1 MLKKVK
7 VVAAKDLSRSVD
19 RAVSVAT
26 KRLAIK
32 AEKPT
37 YQLNWDILGRILR
50 TKDIGAAFAFAEE
63 VSRRVELGGIEAQP
77 TCCRIDGFILAGF
90 IEKIAIAKQLNY

>member
-26 KRLAIK
+26 KRLAIR
-32 AEKPT
+32 AEKT
-37 YQLNWDILGRILR
+37 TLQLNWEIIGRLLR
-50 TKDIGAAFAFAEE
+50 TKDIDEAFAFADE
-63 VSRRVELGGIEAQP
+63 VSKRVAVGGIVAQP
-77 TCCRIDGFILAGF
+77 TCCKIDGFILAGF
-90 IEKIAIAKQLNY
+90 IEKMGLAKQLNF

>member
-26 KRLAIK
+26 KRLEIK
-32 AEKPT
+32 AEKQT
-37 YQLNWDILGRILR
+37 FQLNWEIIGRLLR
-50 TKDIGAAFAFAEE
+50 TKDLGEAFAFAEE
-63 VSRRVELGGIEAQP
+63 VSKGVKVSGIVAQP
-77 TCCRIDGFILAGF
+77 TCCKIDGFILAGF
-90 IEKIAIAKQLNY
+90 IEKIAIAKQLNF

>member
-1 MLKKVK
+1 MLKKVR

-32 AEKPT
+32 AEKT
-37 YQLNWDILGRILR
+37 TFLLNWEIIGRILR
-50 TKDIGAAFAFAEE
+50 TKDIGEAFSFAEE
-63 VSRRVELGGIEAQP
+63 VSRRVEVGGIVAQP
-77 TCCRIDGFILAGF
+77 TCCKIDGFILAGF
-90 IEKIAIAKQLNY
+90 IEKIAAAKSLNF